1 MSALETGILVA
12 AFSVCLAAIL
22 AFVVRLNG
30 RLNEF
35 DKVITR
41 LDTQVSPLW
50 AQVQARISSDLHHPH
65 PRYFEMDILLEKLEA
80 LTITNDERERL
91 KVLLRERSVDM
102 HEDIS
107 ESQRQSAKIM
117 SGVMDK
123 VVLESKENHEP

>member
-1 MSALETGILVA
+1 MSTVEIGIVIA
-12 AFSVCLAAIL
+12 AFSVLLTALL
-22 AFVVRLNG
+22 AFVVRLNA
-30 RLNEF
+30 RLNDF
-35 DKVITR
+35 DKIITR

-65 PRYFEMDILLEKLEA
+65 PRYFEMDTLLEKLEA
-80 LTITNDERERL
+80 LKISDTERDRL

-123 VVLESKENHEP
+123 VVLENKGETK